1 MSDLNEAGIKPK
13 LSDFIAQDLIRVG
26 LKAASQDEA
35 VRELAVLLEQHG
47 YVKESYAQ
55 AVLDR
60 EKEFPTGLHTMGVQV
75 AIPHTDVEH
84 CLKPGMAVGV
94 LAQPVE
100 FTEMATLDRF
110 VQAEIIFLL
119 SITVPEDQVK
129 WLARLVDLFQTP
141 GVLLQLKDSPDARAC
156 RQLLLEKLR
165 KEEP

>member
-1 MSDLNEAGIKPK
+1 MSETEHKAK
-13 LSDFIAQDLIRVG
+13 LDEFISQDLIRVG
-26 LKAASQDEA
+26 LKAASRDEA
-35 VRELAVLLEQHG
+35 VCELAALLQKHG

-55 AVLDR
+55 AALDR
-60 EKEFPTGLHTMGVQV
+60 EKEFPTGLPTMDVQV